1 MSERIRSDS
10 ARYQQGYQT
19 NPTKMPD
26 SDLGTRK
33 TLFVLVI
40 VVGCFA
46 VLWPKVFY
54 PMLVGP
60 TNQRMKPSKLDK
72 GKSNT
77 MPWRTSKNLSL
88 NVV

>member
-10 ARYQQGYQT
+10 ARHQARYQT
-19 NPTKMPD
+19 NSAKM
-26 SDLGTRK
+26 SEGDLGTRK

-60 TNQRMKPSKLDK
+60 TNQRMKPSSLDK
-72 GKSNT
+72 GKV
-77 MPWRTSKNLSL
+77 R
-88 NVV
+88 